1 MVTDWWAL
9 KEAAEPSPFLIA
21 AATHSGK
28 RQRERVRV
36 RTKESLL
43 KQKRLA
49 KANEGLKTTLP
60 LLVYYYT
67 IVYQLAMTIAKSL
80 VGHHY

>member
-1 MVTDWWAL
+1 
-9 KEAAEPSPFLIA
+9 
-21 AATHSGK
+21 
-28 RQRERVRV
+28 VRV

-43 KQKRLA
+43 KQKRLE

>member
-28 RQRERVRV
+28 RQRES
-36 RTKESLL
+36 ES
-43 KQKRLA
+43 KDEGEFVEA
-49 KANEGLKTTLP
+49 KKA
-60 LLVYYYT
+60 
-67 IVYQLAMTIAKSL
+67 
-80 VGHHY
+80 